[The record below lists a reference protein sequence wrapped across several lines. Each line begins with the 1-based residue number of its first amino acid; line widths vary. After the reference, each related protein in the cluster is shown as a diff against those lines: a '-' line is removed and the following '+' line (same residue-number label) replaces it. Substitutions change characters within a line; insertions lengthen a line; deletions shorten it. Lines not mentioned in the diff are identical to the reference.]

1 MVGNLRAKPL
11 DAGSGRF
18 VVEGNPPFLS
28 GYPVGTSKHVPY
40 TANAAKLI
48 FGDWNQLLIG
58 LWSALLDGLGSA
70 NKSRSLI
77 GPDPRKDEMLRFAL
91 GQITSSERSLGRR
104 CQGSTKLLKKTSPLL
119 ISIRNALLLSSTL
132 LIIPEPLPEPDSV
145 IGEFT
150 SQLKSSPRCSI
161 LYM

>member
-91 GQITSSERSLGRR
+91 GQITVLDRRNRIQDMTRNESWYEEAMEEHVVRAFAGAPLSGIYQASE
-104 CQGSTKLLKKTSPLL
+104 KNKP
-119 ISIRNALLLSSTL
+119 IAHF
-132 LIIPEPLPEPDSV
+132 DS
-145 IGEFT
+145 
-150 SQLKSSPRCSI
+150 
-161 LYM
+161 